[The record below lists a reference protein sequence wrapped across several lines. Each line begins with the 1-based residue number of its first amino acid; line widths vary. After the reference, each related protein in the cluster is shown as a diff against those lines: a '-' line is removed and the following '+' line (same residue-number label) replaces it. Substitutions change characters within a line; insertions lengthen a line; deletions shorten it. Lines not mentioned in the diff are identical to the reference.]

1 MEQLV
6 IDLPKSVV
14 HAPGMSGEKVWLLI
28 QREAAVQLYL
38 HYDVSLGYCAHV
50 AGMIQE
56 EFIGLLGEHQICIF
70 EDVVEDQLT
79 TDLEN
84 VHRCCVQCNEDDRV
98 GERK

>member
-14 HAPGMSGEKVWLLI
+14 HAPGMSAEKVSLLI

-38 HYDVSLGYCAHV
+38 HYDVSLGYCTHV
-50 AGMIQE
+50 AGMTQG
-56 EFIGLLGEHQICIF
+56 EFIALLVEHQICIF
-70 EDVVEDQLT
+70 EDVVKDQLT

-84 VHRCCVQCNEDDRV
+84 VHRCCVRRNADEQEGQR
-98 GERK
+98 E